1 MSHVAQKRLFA
12 RRFLLVIALGLLYN
26 KRGCLLLIL
35 FLIRHANPMHIHIL
49 GICGT
54 FMGSLALLARAL
66 GHTVT
71 GSDTNVYPPM
81 STQLESAGVTIA
93 EGYLVA
99 HLQPAPDLVVVGN
112 AMKRGMDVIEYMLDK
127 GLRYTSG
134 PQFLSE
140 QVLQSRHVLAVAGT
154 HGKTTTTT
162 MLAWILH
169 YAGIDTG
176 FLIGGVP
183 LVDTTDEHLQ
193 QVFAHSSYLGASSTD
208 NASSDSQAS
217 GYFVIEA
224 DEYDSAFFDKRSKF
238 VHYRPRTA
246 IFNNLEFDHADI
258 FADLDAIQT
267 QFHHM
272 VRMIPSTGKII
283 MPTATISL
291 EETLAKGIWTPVWRT
306 SIQQVSLDNTPAT
319 TDSTTTDSTTTDS
332 NTTDSN
338 ALNSGSSDPQ
348 FSSVINDSQWHAELL
363 SQDGSH
369 FKVSFNDGLEDN
381 TGDSAAI
388 VQWSMSGTHNV
399 NNALVAVAAAY
410 NVGVSV
416 SKSCAALSAFAGIK
430 RRMELIGDVNDILVF
445 DDFAHHPTAITTT
458 LDGARKKLTGRRLW
472 AIIEPRSNT
481 MKMGIHQHSLA
492 QSAALAD
499 YTLWYEPAGLE
510 WGLQEVIDNA
520 QETIDGERRQSVLT
534 SIDAIIEHV
543 RIHSQA
549 GDAIVIM
556 SNGGF
561 EGIHQ
566 RLLTALGQ

>member
-1 MSHVAQKRLFA
+1 
-12 RRFLLVIALGLLYN
+12 
-26 KRGCLLLIL
+26 
-35 FLIRHANPMHIHIL
+35 MHIHIL

-54 FMGSLALLARAL
+54 FMGSLALLAREL

-81 STQLESAGVTIA
+81 STQLENAGVTIE
-93 EGYLVA
+93 EGYLIE

-112 AMKRGMDVIEYMLDK
+112 AMKRGMDVIEYMLDS

-140 QVLQSRHVLAVAGT
+140 QVLQSRHVIAVAGT

-169 YAGIDTG
+169 YAGIDAG

-193 QVFAHSSYLGASSTD
+193 KVFAHSSYLGAETTNDD
-208 NASSDSQAS
+208 NTVPS

-246 IFNNLEFDHADI
+246 ILNNLEFDHADI

-283 MPTATISL
+283 MPAATISL
-291 EETLAKGIWTPVWRT
+291 EDTLAKGVWTPIWRT
-306 SIQQVSLDNTPAT
+306 AVI
-319 TDSTTTDSTTTDS
+319 DSTTVS
-332 NTTDSN
+332 NTDDTLKD
-338 ALNSGSSDPQ
+338 NSEWQ
-348 FSSVINDSQWHAELL
+348 AELIRA
-363 SQDGSH
+363 DGSQ
-369 FKVSFNDGLEDN
+369 FQVSFAADKEA
-381 TGDSAAI
+381 TAI
-388 VQWSMSGTHNV
+388 VNWSMSGIHNV
-399 NNALVAVAAAY
+399 NNALVAIAAAY

-416 SKSCAALSAFAGIK
+416 STACAALSAFAGIK

-445 DDFAHHPTAITTT
+445 DDFAHHPTAITMT
-458 LDGARKKLTGRRLW
+458 LDGAKKKLADRRLW

-481 MKMGIHQHSLA
+481 MKMGIHQDSLA
-492 QSAALAD
+492 ESAALAD
-499 YTLWYEPAGLE
+499 YTIWYEPTGLE
-510 WGLQEVIDNA
+510 WGLKEVIEHACTTSDSIGN
-520 QETIDGERRQSVLT
+520 QQVMS
-534 SIDAIIEHV
+534 SIDTIIEH
-543 RIHSQA
+543 IITHAQA
-549 GDAIVIM
+549 GDAIVVM

-566 RLLTALGQ
+566 RLLTALRNN

>member
-1 MSHVAQKRLFA
+1 
-12 RRFLLVIALGLLYN
+12 
-26 KRGCLLLIL
+26 
-35 FLIRHANPMHIHIL
+35 MHIHIL

-71 GSDTNVYPPM
+71 GSDANVYPPM
-81 STQLESAGVTIA
+81 STQLENAGVTIE
-93 EGYLVA
+93 EGYLVE
-99 HLQPAPDLVVVGN
+99 HLQPTPDLVVVGN
-112 AMKRGMDVIEYMLDK
+112 AMKRGMDVIEYMLDN

-140 QVLQSRHVLAVAGT
+140 QVLQSRHVIAVAGT

-169 YAGIDTG
+169 YAGIDAG

-183 LVDTTDEHLQ
+183 LVDTTDKHLQ
-193 QVFAHSSYLGASSTD
+193 QVFAHSSYLGADKSAD
-208 NASSDSQAS
+208 DKA

-246 IFNNLEFDHADI
+246 ILNNLEFDHADI
-258 FADLDAIQT
+258 FADLNAIQT

-283 MPTATISL
+283 MPAATISL
-291 EETLAKGIWTPVWRT
+291 EDTLAKGVWTPIWRT
-306 SIQQVSLDNTPAT
+306 AVI
-319 TDSTTTDSTTTDS
+319 DSTLDDTSE
-332 NTTDSN
+332 N
-338 ALNSGSSDPQ
+338 ARALKDSSDWQ
-348 FSSVINDSQWHAELL
+348 AELI
-363 SQDGSH
+363 QEDGSQ
-369 FKVSFNDGLEDN
+369 FKVSFSANEDA
-381 TGDSAAI
+381 SA
-388 VQWSMSGTHNV
+388 VVNWSMSGIHNV

-410 NVGVSV
+410 DVGVSV
-416 SKSCAALSAFAGIK
+416 ETACAALSDFAGIK

-458 LDGARKKLTGRRLW
+458 LDGAKKKLADRRIW

-481 MKMGIHQHSLA
+481 MKMGIHQDSLA

-499 YTLWYEPAGLE
+499 YTLWYEPTGLE
-510 WGLQEVIDNA
+510 WGLKEVIEQAKATSDAIGN
-520 QETIDGERRQSVLT
+520 QQVLS
-534 SIDAIIEHV
+534 SIDDIIEH
-543 RIHSQA
+543 ISSHAKA
-549 GDAIVIM
+549 GDAIVVM

-566 RLLTALGQ
+566 HLLTALHNG

>member
-1 MSHVAQKRLFA
+1 
-12 RRFLLVIALGLLYN
+12 
-26 KRGCLLLIL
+26 
-35 FLIRHANPMHIHIL
+35 MHIHIL

-81 STQLESAGVTIA
+81 STQLENAGVTIA
-93 EGYLVA
+93 EGYLVE

-112 AMKRGMDVIEYMLDK
+112 AMKRGMDVIEYMLDS

-140 QVLQSRHVLAVAGT
+140 QVLQSRHVIAVAGT

-169 YAGIDTG
+169 YAGIDAG

-183 LVDTTDEHLQ
+183 LVDTTDKHLQ
-193 QVFAHSSYLGASSTD
+193 HVFAHSSYLGADKTND
-208 NASSDSQAS
+208 EAEKT

-246 IFNNLEFDHADI
+246 ILNNLEFDHADI
-258 FADLDAIQT
+258 FADLNAIQT

-283 MPTATISL
+283 MPAATISL
-291 EETLAKGIWTPVWRT
+291 EDTLAKGVWTPIWRT
-306 SIQQVSLDNTPAT
+306 AVL
-319 TDSTTTDSTTTDS
+319 
-332 NTTDSN
+332 
-338 ALNSGSSDPQ
+338 
-348 FSSVINDSQWHAELL
+348 
-363 SQDGSH
+363 
-369 FKVSFNDGLEDN
+369 
-381 TGDSAAI
+381 DSAADNINTEEQMLKNSSDWQAELISADGGQFSVRFAADKGAAGI
-388 VQWSMSGTHNV
+388 VDWSMSGIHNV
-399 NNALVAVAAAY
+399 NNALVAIAAAY
-410 NVGVSV
+410 DVGVDV
-416 SKSCAALSAFAGIK
+416 KTACAALSAFAGIK
-430 RRMELIGDVNDILVF
+430 RRMELIGDVNDILIF

-458 LDGARKKLTGRRLW
+458 LDGAKKKLADRRIW

-481 MKMGIHQHSLA
+481 MKMGIHQDSLA
-492 QSAALAD
+492 ESAALAD
-499 YTLWYEPAGLE
+499 YTLWYEPTGLE
-510 WGLQEVIDNA
+510 WGLREVIENA
-520 QETIDGERRQSVLT
+520 NITNPNMGSQHVISSVEV
-534 SIDAIIEHV
+534 IIEH
-543 RIHSQA
+543 ISTHAKA

-566 RLLTALGQ
+566 RLLTALRNQ

>member
-1 MSHVAQKRLFA
+1 
-12 RRFLLVIALGLLYN
+12 
-26 KRGCLLLIL
+26 
-35 FLIRHANPMHIHIL
+35 MHIHIL

-54 FMGSLALLARAL
+54 FMGSLALLAREL

-71 GSDTNVYPPM
+71 GSDANVYPPM
-81 STQLESAGVTIA
+81 STQLENAGVTIEA
-93 EGYLVA
+93 GYLIE

-112 AMKRGMDVIEYMLDK
+112 AMKRGMDVIEYMLDT

-140 QVLQSRHVLAVAGT
+140 EVLQSRHVIAVAGT

-193 QVFAHSSYLGASSTD
+193 QVFAHSSYLGAERASD
-208 NASSDSQAS
+208 DSSDT

-246 IFNNLEFDHADI
+246 ILNNLEFDHADI
-258 FADLDAIQT
+258 FADLNAIQT

-283 MPTATISL
+283 MPAATASL
-291 EETLAKGIWTPVWRT
+291 EDTLAKGVWTPVWRT
-306 SIQQVSLDNTPAT
+306 SVVDKSAADNLVNDSEWQAELISEDGSQFKVRFSKDL
-319 TDSTTTDSTTTDS
+319 DSTATV
-332 NTTDSN
+332 NW
-338 ALNSGSSDPQ
+338 A
-348 FSSVINDSQWHAELL
+348 
-363 SQDGSH
+363 
-369 FKVSFNDGLEDN
+369 
-381 TGDSAAI
+381 
-388 VQWSMSGTHNV
+388 MSGIHNV

-416 SKSCAALSAFAGIK
+416 STACEALSAFAGIK
-430 RRMELIGDVNDILVF
+430 RRMELIGDVNDVLVF

-458 LDGARKKLTGRRLW
+458 LDGAKKKLSERRIW

-481 MKMGIHQHSLA
+481 MKMGIHQDSLA
-492 QSAALAD
+492 ESAALAD
-499 YTLWYEPAGLE
+499 HTLWYEPTGLE
-510 WGLQEVIDNA
+510 WGLREVIERANA
-520 QETIDGERRQSVLT
+520 ANPNMGNQQVLSST
-534 SIDAIIEHV
+534 DAIIEH
-543 RIHSQA
+543 ISTHAQA

-566 RLLTALGQ
+566 RLLTALRNK

>member
-1 MSHVAQKRLFA
+1 
-12 RRFLLVIALGLLYN
+12 
-26 KRGCLLLIL
+26 
-35 FLIRHANPMHIHIL
+35 MHIHIL

-71 GSDTNVYPPM
+71 GSDANVYPPM
-81 STQLESAGVTIA
+81 STQLENAGVTIE
-93 EGYLVA
+93 EGYLVE
-99 HLQPAPDLVVVGN
+99 HLQPTPDLVVVGN
-112 AMKRGMDVIEYMLDK
+112 AMKRGMDVIEYMLDN

-140 QVLQSRHVLAVAGT
+140 QVLQSRHVIAVAGT

-169 YAGIDTG
+169 YAGIDAG

-193 QVFAHSSYLGASSTD
+193 QVFAHSSYLGAD
-208 NASSDSQAS
+208 KSDDDKA

-246 IFNNLEFDHADI
+246 ILNNLEFDHADI
-258 FADLDAIQT
+258 FADLNAIQT

-283 MPTATISL
+283 MPAATISL
-291 EETLAKGIWTPVWRT
+291 EDTLAKGVWTPIWRT
-306 SIQQVSLDNTPAT
+306 AVI
-319 TDSTTTDSTTTDS
+319 DSTLADTSE
-332 NTTDSN
+332 N
-338 ALNSGSSDPQ
+338 ARALKDSSDWQ
-348 FSSVINDSQWHAELL
+348 AELI
-363 SQDGSH
+363 QEDGSQ
-369 FKVSFNDGLEDN
+369 FKVSFAANEDA
-381 TGDSAAI
+381 SAI
-388 VQWSMSGTHNV
+388 VNWSMSGIHNV

-410 NVGVSV
+410 DVGVSV
-416 SKSCAALSAFAGIK
+416 ETACAALSDFAGIK

-458 LDGARKKLTGRRLW
+458 LDGAKKKLADRRIW

-481 MKMGIHQHSLA
+481 MKMGIHQDSLA

-499 YTLWYEPAGLE
+499 YTLWYEPTGLE
-510 WGLQEVIDNA
+510 WGLKEVIEQAKATSDAIGN
-520 QETIDGERRQSVLT
+520 QQVLS
-534 SIDAIIEHV
+534 SIDAIIEH
-543 RIHSQA
+543 ISSHAKA
-549 GDAIVIM
+549 GDAIVVM

-566 RLLTALGQ
+566 RLLTALHNG

>member
-1 MSHVAQKRLFA
+1 
-12 RRFLLVIALGLLYN
+12 
-26 KRGCLLLIL
+26 
-35 FLIRHANPMHIHIL
+35 MHIHIL

-71 GSDTNVYPPM
+71 GSDANVYPPM
-81 STQLESAGVTIA
+81 STQLENAGVTI
-93 EGYLVA
+93 ESGYLIE

-112 AMKRGMDVIEYMLDK
+112 AMKRGMDVIEYMLDT

-140 QVLQSRHVLAVAGT
+140 QVLQSRHVIAVAGT

-183 LVDTTDEHLQ
+183 LVDTPDVHLQ
-193 QVFAHSSYLGASSTD
+193 QVFAHSSYLGAEK
-208 NASSDSQAS
+208 DSNGTSQT

-246 IFNNLEFDHADI
+246 ILNNLEFDHADI
-258 FADLDAIQT
+258 FADLNAIQT

-283 MPTATISL
+283 MPAATISL
-291 EETLAKGIWTPVWRT
+291 EDTLTKGVWTPIWRT
-306 SIQQVSLDNTPAT
+306 SVLDAT
-319 TDSTTTDSTTTDS
+319 DEQAKDIDLK
-332 NTTDSN
+332 N
-338 ALNSGSSDPQ
+338 SSDWQ
-348 FSSVINDSQWHAELL
+348 AELI
-363 SQDGSH
+363 STDGGQ
-369 FKVSFNDGLEDN
+369 FKVIFTDN
-381 TGDSAAI
+381 NETAI
-388 VQWSMSGTHNV
+388 VDWSMSGIHNV

-416 SKSCAALSAFAGIK
+416 DTACAALSAFAGIK
-430 RRMELIGDVNDILVF
+430 RRMELIGDAHDILVF
-445 DDFAHHPTAITTT
+445 DDFAHHPTAIATT
-458 LDGARKKLTGRRLW
+458 LDGAKKKLAGRQIW

-481 MKMGIHQHSLA
+481 MKMGIHQDSLA
-492 QSAALAD
+492 ESAALAD
-499 YTLWYEPAGLE
+499 HTLWYEPTGLE
-510 WGLQEVIDNA
+510 WGLKEVIEKANAAQDNIGD
-520 QETIDGERRQSVLT
+520 QQVLA
-534 SIDAIIEHV
+534 SIDAIIEHIV
-543 RIHSQA
+543 VHAQA

-566 RLLTALGQ
+566 RLLTSLRQR

>member
-1 MSHVAQKRLFA
+1 
-12 RRFLLVIALGLLYN
+12 
-26 KRGCLLLIL
+26 
-35 FLIRHANPMHIHIL
+35 MHIHIL

-71 GSDTNVYPPM
+71 GSDANVYPPM
-81 STQLESAGVTIA
+81 STQLENAGVTIE
-93 EGYLVA
+93 EGYLVG
-99 HLQPAPDLVVVGN
+99 HLQPKPDLVVVGN
-112 AMKRGMDVIEYMLDK
+112 AMKRGMDVIEYMLDN

-140 QVLQSRHVLAVAGT
+140 QVLQSRHVIAVAGT

-193 QVFAHSSYLGASSTD
+193 QVFAHSSYLGADKSDD
-208 NASSDSQAS
+208 NES

-246 IFNNLEFDHADI
+246 ILNNLEFDHADI
-258 FADLDAIQT
+258 FADLNAIQT

-283 MPTATISL
+283 MPAATTSL
-291 EETLAKGIWTPVWRT
+291 EDTLAKGVWTPVWRT
-306 SIQQVSLDNTPAT
+306 AVI
-319 TDSTTTDSTTTDS
+319 DSTLADNNESARTLED
-332 NTTDSN
+332 
-338 ALNSGSSDPQ
+338 SSDWQ
-348 FSSVINDSQWHAELL
+348 AQLIQA
-363 SQDGSH
+363 DGSQ
-369 FKVSFNDGLEDN
+369 FKVSFAADKE
-381 TGDSAAI
+381 TTAI
-388 VQWSMSGTHNV
+388 VNWSMSGIHNV

-416 SKSCAALSAFAGIK
+416 ETACAALSDFAGIK

-458 LDGARKKLTGRRLW
+458 LDGAKKKLADRRIW

-481 MKMGIHQHSLA
+481 MKMGIHQDSLA

-510 WGLQEVIDNA
+510 WGLKDVVEQAKATSDSTGN
-520 QETIDGERRQSVLT
+520 QQVLS
-534 SIDAIIEHV
+534 SIDAIIEH
-543 RIHSQA
+543 ISSHAKS
-549 GDAIVIM
+549 GDAIVVM

-566 RLLTALGQ
+566 RLLAALHNG

>member
-1 MSHVAQKRLFA
+1 
-12 RRFLLVIALGLLYN
+12 
-26 KRGCLLLIL
+26 
-35 FLIRHANPMHIHIL
+35 MHIHIL

-71 GSDTNVYPPM
+71 GSDANVYPPM
-81 STQLESAGVTIA
+81 STQLENAGVTI
-93 EGYLVA
+93 ESGYLIE

-112 AMKRGMDVIEYMLDK
+112 AMKRGMDVIEYMLDT

-140 QVLQSRHVLAVAGT
+140 QVLQSRHVIAVAGT

-183 LVDTTDEHLQ
+183 LVDTPDVHLQ
-193 QVFAHSSYLGASSTD
+193 QVFAHSSYLGAEK
-208 NASSDSQAS
+208 DSNGTSQN

-246 IFNNLEFDHADI
+246 ILNNLEFDHADI
-258 FADLDAIQT
+258 FADLNAIQT

-283 MPTATISL
+283 MPAATISL
-291 EETLAKGIWTPVWRT
+291 EDTLTKGVWTPIWRT
-306 SIQQVSLDNTPAT
+306 SVLDAT
-319 TDSTTTDSTTTDS
+319 DEQAKDIDLK
-332 NTTDSN
+332 N
-338 ALNSGSSDPQ
+338 SSDWQ
-348 FSSVINDSQWHAELL
+348 AELI
-363 SQDGSH
+363 STDGGQ
-369 FKVSFNDGLEDN
+369 FKVIFTDN
-381 TGDSAAI
+381 SETAI
-388 VQWSMSGTHNV
+388 VDWSMSGIHNV

-416 SKSCAALSAFAGIK
+416 DTACAALSAFAGIK
-430 RRMELIGDVNDILVF
+430 RRMELIGDAHDILVF
-445 DDFAHHPTAITTT
+445 DDFAHHPTAIATT
-458 LDGARKKLTGRRLW
+458 LDGAKKKLAGRRIW

-481 MKMGIHQHSLA
+481 MKMGIHQDSLA
-492 QSAALAD
+492 ESAALAD
-499 YTLWYEPAGLE
+499 HTLWYEPTGLE
-510 WGLQEVIDNA
+510 WGLKEVIEKANAAQDNIGD
-520 QETIDGERRQSVLT
+520 QQVLA
-534 SIDAIIEHV
+534 SIDAIIEHIV
-543 RIHSQA
+543 VHAQA

-566 RLLTALGQ
+566 RLLTSLRQR

>member
-1 MSHVAQKRLFA
+1 
-12 RRFLLVIALGLLYN
+12 
-26 KRGCLLLIL
+26 
-35 FLIRHANPMHIHIL
+35 MHIHIL

-71 GSDTNVYPPM
+71 GSDANVYPPM
-81 STQLESAGVTIA
+81 STQLENAGVTIA
-93 EGYLVA
+93 EGYLVE

-112 AMKRGMDVIEYMLDK
+112 AMKRGMDVIEYMLDS

-140 QVLQSRHVLAVAGT
+140 QVLQSRHVIAVAGT

-169 YAGIDTG
+169 YAGIDAG

-193 QVFAHSSYLGASSTD
+193 QVFAHSSYLGAEKNNDDAEKT
-208 NASSDSQAS
+208 

-246 IFNNLEFDHADI
+246 ILNNLEFDHADI
-258 FADLDAIQT
+258 FADLNAIQT

-283 MPTATISL
+283 MPAATISL
-291 EETLAKGIWTPVWRT
+291 EDTLAKGVWTPIWRT
-306 SIQQVSLDNTPAT
+306 AVL
-319 TDSTTTDSTTTDS
+319 
-332 NTTDSN
+332 
-338 ALNSGSSDPQ
+338 
-348 FSSVINDSQWHAELL
+348 
-363 SQDGSH
+363 
-369 FKVSFNDGLEDN
+369 
-381 TGDSAAI
+381 DSAADNTNTEEQTLKNSSDWQAELI
-388 VQWSMSGTHNV
+388 SADGGKFSVSFAADKEAAGIIEWSMSGIHNV

-410 NVGVSV
+410 NVGVDV
-416 SKSCAALSAFAGIK
+416 KTACAALSAFAGIK

-458 LDGARKKLTGRRLW
+458 LDGAKKKLADRRIW

-481 MKMGIHQHSLA
+481 MKMGIHQDSLA
-492 QSAALAD
+492 ESAALAD
-499 YTLWYEPAGLE
+499 HTLWYEPTGLE
-510 WGLQEVIDNA
+510 WGLREVIENA
-520 QETIDGERRQSVLT
+520 NIANPNMGNQQVLSSV
-534 SIDAIIEHV
+534 DAIIEH
-543 RIHSQA
+543 ISTHAKA

-566 RLLTALGQ
+566 RLLTALRNQ

>member
-1 MSHVAQKRLFA
+1 
-12 RRFLLVIALGLLYN
+12 
-26 KRGCLLLIL
+26 
-35 FLIRHANPMHIHIL
+35 MHIHIL

-71 GSDTNVYPPM
+71 GSDANVYPPM
-81 STQLESAGVTIA
+81 STQLEKAGVTIE
-93 EGYLVA
+93 EGYLVE
-99 HLQPAPDLVVVGN
+99 HLQPTPDLVVVGN
-112 AMKRGMDVIEYMLDK
+112 AMKRGMDVIEYMLDN

-140 QVLQSRHVLAVAGT
+140 QVLQSRHVIAVAGT

-183 LVDTTDEHLQ
+183 LVDTTDEQLQ
-193 QVFAHSSYLGASSTD
+193 QVFAHSSYLGAD
-208 NASSDSQAS
+208 KSDDDKA

-246 IFNNLEFDHADI
+246 ILNNLEFDHADI
-258 FADLDAIQT
+258 FADLNAIQT

-283 MPTATISL
+283 MPAATISL
-291 EETLAKGIWTPVWRT
+291 EDTLAKGVWTPIWRT
-306 SIQQVSLDNTPAT
+306 AVI
-319 TDSTTTDSTTTDS
+319 DSTVADTSE
-332 NTTDSN
+332 NTR
-338 ALNSGSSDPQ
+338 ALKDSSDWQ
-348 FSSVINDSQWHAELL
+348 AELI
-363 SQDGSH
+363 QEDGSQ
-369 FKVSFNDGLEDN
+369 FKVSFAANEDA
-381 TGDSAAI
+381 SAI
-388 VQWSMSGTHNV
+388 VNWSMSGIHNV

-410 NVGVSV
+410 DVGVSV
-416 SKSCAALSAFAGIK
+416 ETACAALSDFAGIK
-430 RRMELIGDVNDILVF
+430 RRMELIGDVNDTLVF

-458 LDGARKKLTGRRLW
+458 LDGAKKKLSDRRIW

-481 MKMGIHQHSLA
+481 MKMGIHQDSLA

-499 YTLWYEPAGLE
+499 YTLWYEPTGLE
-510 WGLQEVIDNA
+510 WGLKEVIEQAKSTSDSIGN
-520 QETIDGERRQSVLT
+520 QQVLS
-534 SIDAIIEHV
+534 SIDAIIEH
-543 RIHSQA
+543 ISSHAKA
-549 GDAIVIM
+549 GDAIVVM

-566 RLLTALGQ
+566 RLLTALHNG

>member
-1 MSHVAQKRLFA
+1 
-12 RRFLLVIALGLLYN
+12 
-26 KRGCLLLIL
+26 
-35 FLIRHANPMHIHIL
+35 MHIHIL

-71 GSDTNVYPPM
+71 GSDANVYPPM
-81 STQLESAGVTIA
+81 STQLEEAGVTIQA
-93 EGYLVA
+93 GYLIE

-112 AMKRGMDVIEYMLDK
+112 AMKRGMDVIEYMLDT

-140 QVLQSRHVLAVAGT
+140 QVLQSRHVIAVAGT

-193 QVFAHSSYLGASSTD
+193 QVFAHSSYLGVEVNSLGAEKNSSERSKT
-208 NASSDSQAS
+208 

-246 IFNNLEFDHADI
+246 ILNNLEFDHADI
-258 FADLDAIQT
+258 FADLNAIQT

-272 VRMIPSTGKII
+272 VRMIPSTGRII
-283 MPTATISL
+283 MPAATASL
-291 EETLAKGIWTPVWRT
+291 EDTLAKGVWTPIWRT
-306 SIQQVSLDNTPAT
+306 TVVDT
-319 TDSTTTDSTTTDS
+319 TVIDSAVANADTEDSVPKD
-332 NTTDSN
+332 
-338 ALNSGSSDPQ
+338 SSDWQ
-348 FSSVINDSQWHAELL
+348 AELIRK
-363 SQDGSH
+363 DGGQ
-369 FKVSFNDGLEDN
+369 FKVTFTAGDN
-381 TGDSAAI
+381 ETAI
-388 VQWSMSGTHNV
+388 VDWSMSGMHNV

-410 NVGVSV
+410 DVGVSV
-416 SKSCAALSAFAGIK
+416 STACAALSAFAGIK
-430 RRMELIGDVNDILVF
+430 RRMELIGDINDILVF
-445 DDFAHHPTAITTT
+445 DDFAHHPTAISTT
-458 LDGARKKLTGRRLW
+458 LDGAKKKLSNRRIW

-481 MKMGIHQHSLA
+481 MKMGIHQDSLA
-492 QSAALAD
+492 ESAALAD
-499 YTLWYEPAGLE
+499 DTLWYEPTGLE
-510 WGLQEVIDNA
+510 WGLREVIDNA
-520 QETIDGERRQSVLT
+520 NATNSNIGNQQVLSSV
-534 SIDAIIEHV
+534 DAIIEHIS
-543 RIHSQA
+543 IHAQA

-566 RLLTALGQ
+566 RLLTTLRSK